1 MRERERERDE
11 REMRDVV
18 DKKREMTEVVDRDM
32 REGVEEGGGG

>member
-1 MRERERERDE
+1 
-11 REMRDVV
+11 MRDVV